1 MPPTI
6 EDCVTYYES
15 LGIIDKFL
23 MPYKITFIFI
33 SSHFGFFRWKHD

>member
-15 LGIIDKFL
+15 LGIDRFL

-33 SSHFGFFRWKHD
+33 SNHFGFFRWKHD